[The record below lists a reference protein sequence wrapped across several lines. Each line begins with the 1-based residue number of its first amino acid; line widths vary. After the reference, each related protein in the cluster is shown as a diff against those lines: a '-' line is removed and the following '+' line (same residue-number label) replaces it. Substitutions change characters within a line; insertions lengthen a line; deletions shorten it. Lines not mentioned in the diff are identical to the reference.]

1 MAPMP
6 EPLKHAKYVAV
17 TPAAAARLGRDPDY
31 LIKIVTDSKTEE
43 TGLGIYWHGV
53 QYLLAGR
60 AQGVRGPLAWFTT
73 GGKKVSRTPAG
84 PVRYLSPEQVRE
96 WAAALAEEPPDE
108 LGDGVYDLPAMDRDG
123 VYPGTWVRDGENTD
137 PLGTMRELYSYLREF
152 VIRQGKARKG
162 VLVVMTFKAAPV
174 VEDEGEEAGPEGGT
188 EAEAEE
194 VEPEPAPKVVPTDL
208 ILEGAEGRLYER
220 AQAPPPTAATASHDA
235 ELASLGYQPL
245 GDLRILPLLADGIV
259 RIYRSQD
266 GTVTAAAVIGYG
278 RVASTTFFSLLAKD
292 ALVVASDALVIDKT
306 KRRLFSKVVSRG
318 TPAQL
323 DAALRERRA
332 GLEKKFG
339 APVTPEAT
347 LASAAEI
354 WELWSVKRSGT
365 W

>member
-1 MAPMP
+1 MP

-17 TPAAAARLGRDPDY
+17 TPAAAARLGREPDY

-96 WAAALAEEPPDE
+96 WAAALADEPPDE
-108 LGDGVYDLPAMDRDG
+108 LGDGVYDLSAMDRDG
-123 VYPGTWVRDGENTD
+123 VYPGTWVRDGQNTD

-152 VIRQGKARKG
+152 VIRQSKARKG

-174 VEDEGEEAGPEGGT
+174 VEDEAEEAGPEDGT
-188 EAEAEE
+188 EGDEAEE
-194 VEPEPAPKVVPTDL
+194 VEPEPAPKVVATDL

-220 AQAPPPTAATASHDA
+220 AQAPPPTAATASHHA
-235 ELASLGYQPL
+235 ELAALGYQPL

-259 RIYRSQD
+259 RTYRSQD
-266 GTVTAAAVIGYG
+266 GTVTAAAIIGYG

-292 ALVVASDALVIDKT
+292 ALVVASDAFVVDKT
-306 KRRLFSKVVSRG
+306 KRRLFSQVVSRG

-323 DAALRERRA
+323 DTALRERRA

-347 LASAAEI
+347 IASAAEI

>member
-1 MAPMP
+1 MP
-6 EPLKHAKYVAV
+6 APLKHAKYVAV

-31 LIKIVTDSKTEE
+31 LIKLVTDGKTEE

-96 WAAALAEEPPDE
+96 WAATLAEEPPDE
-108 LGDGVYDLPAMDRDG
+108 LGDGVYDPPSMDRDG
-123 VYPGTWVRDGENTD
+123 VYPGTWVRDSENTD
-137 PLGTMRELYSYLREF
+137 PLGNMRELYSYLREF

-174 VEDEGEEAGPEGGT
+174 VEDEAEEAGTEAGTEG

-194 VEPEPAPKVVPTDL
+194 VEPEPAPKGLPTDL

-220 AQAPPPTAATASHDA
+220 AQAPPSTPATASHEA
-235 ELASLGYQPL
+235 ALAALGYQPL

-266 GTVTAAAVIGYG
+266 GTVTAAAIIGYG

-292 ALVVASDALVIDKT
+292 ALVVASDAFVVDKT

-339 APVTPEAT
+339 APITPEAT
-347 LASAAEI
+347 LAAAAEI